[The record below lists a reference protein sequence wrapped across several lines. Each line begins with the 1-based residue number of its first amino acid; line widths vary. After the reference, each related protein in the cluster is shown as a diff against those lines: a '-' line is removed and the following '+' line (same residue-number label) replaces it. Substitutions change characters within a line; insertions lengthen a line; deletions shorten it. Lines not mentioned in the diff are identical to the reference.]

1 MLRRDARYIISKAII
16 RMLYCCRV
24 TAVGNYN
31 AVIIRKGR
39 KYMIILTKLNGEKFM
54 LNPDLIE
61 IVTENPDTVIT
72 TSTGHSYI
80 VEQSMNEILSLIKE
94 YRQSLRRQRLERSI

>member
-1 MLRRDARYIISKAII
+1 MPIILCKAV
-16 RMLYCCRV
+16 MTAACNMPMSQ
-24 TAVGNYN
+24 AVGINDN
-31 AVIIRKGR
+31 AKAVRKGR
-39 KYMIILTKLNGEKFM
+39 KCMITLTKLNGEKFM
-54 LNPDLIE
+54 LNPDFIE

-94 YRQSLRRQRLERSI
+94 YRQSLRRQRPERGI

>member
-1 MLRRDARYIISKAII
+1 
-16 RMLYCCRV
+16 
-24 TAVGNYN
+24 
-31 AVIIRKGR
+31 
-39 KYMIILTKLNGEKFM
+39 MIILTKLNGEKFM

-72 TSTGHSYI
+72 TSMGHSYI

-94 YRQSLRRQRLERSI
+94 YRLSVRRQRLERSI